1 MRVLADHVGVTWIQS
16 TSVFCTEESLSQAEK
31 EEKWML
37 LCALRFVCDFGVV
50 GVDVGCKEEVGYWGV
65 SAGGGVG
72 VLLK

>member
-1 MRVLADHVGVTWIQS
+1 MV
-16 TSVFCTEESLSQAEK
+16 
-31 EEKWML
+31 
-37 LCALRFVCDFGVV
+37 LCALCSGCCDCGVV

>member
-1 MRVLADHVGVTWIQS
+1 MV
-16 TSVFCTEESLSQAEK
+16 
-31 EEKWML
+31 
-37 LCALRFVCDFGVV
+37 LCALRLRFVCDFGVM